1 MMGKHRTAGHVLTVA
16 MRTLMLLAVLSAFSI
31 VGGEPAQAQEPSIG
45 FDYSRLQGVSI
56 SNPTSLQFGPDGY
69 LYLSEQDGDILVMQ
83 VVRNGANDYTTTN
96 LETITSVKQI
106 PNYNDDGT
114 LNPAI
119 TKRQIT
125 GIYVAGT
132 ANNPVLYVSSSDP
145 RIGAGGG
152 GGDLNLDTNSG
163 IISKL
168 TWVGSSRTDAGGS
181 WQKVDLVRG
190 LPRSE
195 ENHSPNGMAL
205 DTSAN
210 VLYLAQGGSTNAGAS
225 SNNFAFLTEYVYAA
239 AILSIDL
246 TAIEA
251 LPTQTDSQG
260 QAYKYDLPTL
270 DDPTRPGNP
279 DAGDPFGGNDGLN
292 QAKLDPNGPVQIYAP
307 GFRNPYDVI
316 ITESGKMYSVDNG
329 ANGGWGGH
337 PAGEADYPTDSNG
350 GIPGTCTNEYLS
362 GEPGS
367 TGTGPGGDP
376 KVNNKDGL
384 HYITG
389 PGYYA
394 GHPTPIRGNPAGAG
408 LYTHNG
414 NTGVWRTSISDPT
427 NPLPSDWPP
436 VPVGLANPIECDFR
450 NPGDTDGA
458 LYTWPASTNGLTEYA
473 AANFNGALQGNLL
486 AASWNGNI
494 YRIQLNAAGNAVTAV
509 TIFASNFNGAP
520 LDLVAQGPNGPFP
533 GTVWATVYS
542 GTDGVAIFEPTDY
555 DGVTG
560 AQCTGADDPGLDED
574 NDGYS
579 NADEIDNGSN
589 PCSGASQPPDND
601 NDNVSDLNDQD
612 DDNDTLPD
620 TLDPFPIDA
629 ANGANTSLPINY
641 NFFNNDPGTG
651 FYGLGFTGLMSN
663 GVDDYLD
670 LWDDNTIIAGGTAGL
685 FTVDGVTSGDA
696 QHNNQQINA
705 MQFGVNVAGS
715 TGPFTVQARI
725 NAPFFNGQT
734 PSDAQSQ
741 GLQIGTGDQDN
752 YVKVVLS
759 ANGGNGGFAVVQ
771 EQNGSVVGG
780 SSYAVGGV
788 LAANSIDLFLTIDPM
803 AGTVQPKYAI
813 DSGTMTNLGAPLTL
827 GGGLLQ
833 VVQGTYTINGVP
845 SKLAVGTIA
854 TSYNGQPLFA
864 AIWDFIRVSQD
875 ASTTRANVQFTP
887 NKDIN
892 ASTYTNNSIIVQNP
906 ASSSANITSI
916 SIDVSHAVLPDI
928 VFDPTGAAGDL
939 TFKDLSINT
948 QSGGD
953 NSVGFS
959 NHTFANPNDG
969 GYQILTLNFN
979 DFEPGET
986 VQFSIDIDPTSINGT
1001 ASPGPGESGSVSGV
1015 ELTGS
1020 QITVSFGNGNV
1031 HMSELF
1037 RTAGSQSG
1045 SKNVVRSPVSAAPT
1059 ATVAGVSLTSGSFAK
1074 TASVAQANQ
1083 TINVAGPV
1091 GAQVRLLQLTAS
1103 LFEQTGGGND
1113 IEPFEANSVTA
1124 ISEQVTSITDP
1135 SGATFPVSLAPI
1147 NANPAASATY
1157 NIFVAVFE
1165 DPSDGMTS
1173 LTSDVIVLAYDP
1185 DSTPVTAALINVGGS
1200 SYQDGEGQTWVA
1212 DQHFSG
1218 GTVYSKSG
1226 GIANTVNDPLYQSER
1241 YGNFS
1246 YNIPIADGTYQV
1258 CLHFAEIYWT
1268 NPGQRVFDVSIEGQ
1282 LVLDNYDIIAAAG
1295 APATAVIEC
1304 IDQVSSTGGTLS
1316 IGFASVVNNAKLSAI
1331 AILGSGGGSVNQP
1344 PLVTNP
1350 GAQSNLEGE
1359 TPALSIAATDFDGP
1373 ENLSYSATGLPP
1385 GLDIEPTNGSILG
1398 SINTGAASGSP
1409 YAVTV
1414 TVSDGA
1420 DSVNVQF
1427 NWTVVAPVT
1436 VEPTVCINSGGKN
1449 TSFVASTGRTFLPD
1463 QYFSGGQ
1470 AWPNT
1475 PKTGEAIA
1483 NTIDDLLYQTERS
1496 AGVNLGSFSYEIPV
1510 NGGNYTVELHFAE
1523 IFFGAAV
1530 SPKRA
1535 GGAGARVFDVVIE
1548 GTTVLDNYD
1557 INADVGPS
1565 TAAIK
1570 TFSGINVSDGSLS
1583 MNFAASVNQP
1593 KLSGFC
1599 VIPENT
1605 SNPTPTPE
1613 ITITAP
1619 APDAVIQSDSVTVA
1633 WTTTGANANDHVH
1646 VTLDSEPY
1654 VGGQPLNGSYTFS
1667 GLSKGPHMITVQVA
1681 DVVHTLY
1688 TNPEA
1693 TDAVNFTVDINTP
1706 PSITAIDDITVDEG
1720 ATINQAVS
1728 AADLDAVDTLTL
1740 SIALVD
1746 GNSQPVDPAKYSFVD
1761 NGDGSADF
1769 TWTTQSGD
1777 AGSYTATVTASDGTA
1792 QSTESFNI
1800 TVNAPAQGAMLKLSP
1815 ATGNLTP
1822 GATFDVEIVV
1832 EAGSLLVDGAAAYLN
1847 FNPLYL
1853 EVVSVTPGTSFNPPL
1868 RNDFDNGA
1876 GEVNFAAGIFDSFPS
1891 GTFTL
1896 ATVKFRGV
1904 GTALGTGISFNTQ
1917 LPRASAVTFGGENL
1931 LISTQ
1936 PASVNVDGSGSADL
1950 VGSVA
1955 FEHDAVNDPSWQKP
1969 LTVKVYAAA
1978 DMALVG
1984 EYTPT
1989 TNAAGQ
1995 FIISALPPGL
2005 YHIAVKHSHSLQ
2017 SVIESVVLVNGAN
2030 NKNLG
2035 TLRSGDADND
2045 NFVGLLDFSTL
2056 VNTYLLCATDQ
2067 GFDDRADF
2075 NEDDCADFV
2084 DFSLLSNH
2092 FDVQGDEPGAV
2103 TRSMVEAQG
2112 RDVTEDV
2119 AAKLTMQPS
2128 TTNVAV
2134 GETFDV
2140 TVMVAAGEQSVDTAN
2155 LALTFDATLAEV
2167 VSISEGDVLDTPL
2180 QNRHDNAQGTVTYQ
2194 AGKLGGPF
2202 PSGDFKLV
2210 TVSLRALQAGNLQL
2224 NASAESRLLRAGQDL
2239 LSPVEGVVITIGDGA
2254 SGEES
2259 QHGLFLPVIVGATPQ
2274 ATSTAPQSEEV
2285 EQSPAAPSSTEGDV
2299 QIFVPTVEN

>member
-1 MMGKHRTAGHVLTVA
+1 MMGKHRTAGHLLTA
-16 MRTLMLLAVLSAFSI
+16 SLRALMLLVILSAFSI
-31 VGGEPAQAQEPSIG
+31 VGGEPAQAQEPTIG

-56 SNPTSLQFGPDGY
+56 NNPTSLQFGPDGY

-83 VVRNGANDYTTTN
+83 VVRNGANNYTTTSVQ
-96 LETITSVKQI
+96 TITLVKQI
-106 PNYNDDGT
+106 PNYNDNGT
-114 LNPAI
+114 LNTGI
-119 TKRQIT
+119 NNRQIT
-125 GIYVAGT
+125 GIYVTGT

-168 TWVGSSRTDAGGS
+168 TWVGSSRTDSSGS

-205 DTSAN
+205 DAAAN
-210 VLYLAQGGSTNAGAS
+210 VLYLAQGGNTNAGAP

-246 TAIEA
+246 AAIEA

-279 DAGDPFGGNDGLN
+279 DPGDPFGGNDGLN

-350 GIPGTCTNEYLS
+350 GIPGTCTNEYLP

-367 TGTGPGGDP
+367 TGPGPGGDA
-376 KVNNKDGL
+376 KVNNQDGL

-408 LYTHNG
+408 IYTHNG
-414 NTGVWRTSISDPT
+414 TIGVWRTSISDPT
-427 NPLPSDWPP
+427 HPLPSDWPP
-436 VPVGLANPIECDFR
+436 VPVELANPIECDFR
-450 NPGDTDGA
+450 NPGSASGA
-458 LYTWPASTNGLTEYA
+458 LHTWPASTNGLTEYT
-473 AANFNGALQGNLL
+473 AANFGGAMQGNLL
-486 AASWNGNI
+486 AASWNGQI
-494 YRIQLNAAGNAVTAV
+494 YRIQLNATGDAVTAV
-509 TIFASNFNGAP
+509 TTFASNFNGAP

-533 GTVWATVYS
+533 GTIWATVYS
-542 GTDGVAIFEPTDY
+542 GTDGVAVFEPTDY

-560 AQCTGADDPGLDED
+560 AQCTGTYDLNLDED
-574 NDGYS
+574 GDGYS
-579 NADEIDNGSN
+579 NADEIDSGSN

-601 NDNVSDLNDQD
+601 NDGVSDLNDPD

-629 ANGANTSLPINY
+629 ANGANTNLPINY

-663 GVDDYLD
+663 GTDDYLD

-715 TGPFTVQARI
+715 TGPFTVHARI

-759 ANGGNGGFAVVQ
+759 AHGGNGGLAVLQ

-780 SSYAVGGV
+780 GSHAVSGV
-788 LAANSIDLFLTIDPM
+788 LAANSIDLFLSIDPM
-803 AGTVQPKYAI
+803 AGTIQPKYAI
-813 DSGTMTNLGAPLTL
+813 DGGVITDLGAPLTL
-827 GGGLLQ
+827 GGNLLQ

-854 TSYNGQPLFA
+854 TSYNNQPPFA
-864 AIWDFIRVSQD
+864 AIWDFIRINQD
-875 ASTTRANVQFTP
+875 ASSTRANIQFTP
-887 NKDIN
+887 NQDIN

-939 TFKDLSINT
+939 AFKDLTINT
-948 QSGGD
+948 QSGG
-953 NSVGFS
+953 NGNVGFID
-959 NHTFANPNDG
+959 HTFSMPNDG
-969 GYQILTLNFN
+969 GYHILTLNFN
-979 DFEPGET
+979 DFAPGET
-986 VQFSIDIDPTSINGT
+986 LQFSIDIDPTSITGT

-1020 QITVSFGNGNV
+1020 QITVSFSNGDV
-1031 HMSELF
+1031 HMAELF
-1037 RTAGSQSG
+1037 RTADSQSG
-1045 SKNVVRSPVSAAPT
+1045 SQNVVRSPVMAAPT
-1059 ATVAGVSLTSGSFAK
+1059 ATVAGVSLTSDSFAK
-1074 TASVAQANQ
+1074 TATVAQAAQ
-1083 TINVAGPV
+1083 TINVSGPV
-1091 GAQVRLLQLTAS
+1091 GGQVRLLQLTAS
-1103 LFEQTGGGND
+1103 LFEQSGGGND
-1113 IEPFEANSVTA
+1113 IEPFEANSITA

-1135 SGATFPVSLAPI
+1135 SGATFSVSLAPI
-1147 NANPAASATY
+1147 SDNPAATATY

-1173 LTSDVIVLAYDP
+1173 LTSDVVVLAYDP
-1185 DSTPVTAALINVGGS
+1185 DSTPVAVALINAGGS
-1200 SYQDGEGQTWVA
+1200 SYQDSEGQTWVA

-1218 GTVYSKSG
+1218 GSVYSESG

-1241 YGNFS
+1241 FGNFS
-1246 YNIPIADGTYQV
+1246 YNIPLADGTYQV

-1268 NPGQRVFDVSIEGQ
+1268 NPNQRVFDVSIEGQ
-1282 LVLDNYDIIAAAG
+1282 LVLDNYDIIVAAG
-1295 APATAVIEC
+1295 APDTAVVEC
-1304 IDQVSSTGGTLS
+1304 IEQVSSTGGSLDIS
-1316 IGFASVVNNAKLSAI
+1316 FATIVNNAKVSAI
-1331 AILGSGGGSVNQP
+1331 AIFGSGGVSVNQP
-1344 PLVTNP
+1344 PVVTNP

-1373 ENLSYSATGLPP
+1373 ENLSYSAIGLPT
-1385 GLDIEPTNGSILG
+1385 GLDIEPTNGAILG
-1398 SINTGAASGSP
+1398 TINTGAAAGSP

-1414 TVSDGA
+1414 TVSDGE

-1427 NWTVVAPVT
+1427 IWTVVAPVT
-1436 VEPTVCINSGGKN
+1436 SEPTVCINSGG
-1449 TSFVASTGRTFLPD
+1449 TGASFFASTGRTFLPD
-1463 QYFSGGQ
+1463 QYFSSGQ
-1470 AWPNT
+1470 AWPSS

-1483 NTIDDLLYQTERS
+1483 NTVDDLLYQTERS
-1496 AGVNLGSFSYEIPV
+1496 SGVNLGSFAYEIPV
-1510 NGGNYTVELHFAE
+1510 GGGSYTIELHFAE
-1523 IFFGAAV
+1523 IYWGAAA
-1530 SPKRA
+1530 SPKKA
-1535 GGAGARVFDVVIE
+1535 GGAGARVFDVTIE
-1548 GTTVLDNYD
+1548 GVTVLDNYD

-1565 TAAIK
+1565 TAVIK

-1633 WTTTGANANDHVH
+1633 WTTTGADPTDHVH
-1646 VTLDSEPY
+1646 VMVDSEPY

-1667 GLSKGPHMITVQVA
+1667 GLSKGPHTIMVQVA

-1693 TDAVNFTVDINTP
+1693 TDAVNITVDINTP
-1706 PSITAIDDITVDEG
+1706 PSITAIDDITAAEG

-1728 AADLDAVDTLTL
+1728 ANDLDAVDTLTL
-1740 SIALVD
+1740 SIVVVD
-1746 GNSQPVDPAKYSFVD
+1746 GSSQPVDPAKYSFVD
-1761 NGDGSADF
+1761 NGDGSAGF
-1769 TWTTQSGD
+1769 SWTTQSGD

-1792 QSTESFNI
+1792 QTTESFNI
-1800 TVNAPAQGAMLKLSP
+1800 QVNAPAQGAVLKLSP

-1822 GATFDVEIVV
+1822 GATFDVDIVV
-1832 EAGSLLVDGAAAYLN
+1832 EAGSLQVDGAAAYLN
-1847 FNPLYL
+1847 FNPQYL
-1853 EVVSVTPGTSFNPPL
+1853 EVVSVTPGTTFNPPL
-1868 RNDFDNGA
+1868 RNEFDNGA

-1955 FEHDAVNDPSWQKP
+1955 FEHDAINDPSWQKL
-1969 LTVKVYAAA
+1969 LTVKVYAAG
-1978 DMALVG
+1978 DLSLVG
-1984 EYTPT
+1984 EYAPT

-2017 SVIESVVLVNGAN
+2017 SVIESVALVNGSN
-2030 NKNLG
+2030 NKDLG
-2035 TLRSGDADND
+2035 TLRAGDADND

-2067 GFDDRADF
+2067 GFDARADF
-2075 NEDDCADFV
+2075 SEDDCVDFV
-2084 DFSLLSNH
+2084 DFSLLTNH
-2092 FDVQGDEPGAV
+2092 FDVLGDELGAV
-2103 TRSMVEAQG
+2103 TRSLVDAQG
-2112 RDVTEDV
+2112 RDAAGEV
-2119 AAKLTMQPS
+2119 AVQLTMQPS
-2128 TTNVAV
+2128 ATTVAV
-2134 GETFDV
+2134 GETFDIAVLV
-2140 TVMVAAGEQSVDTAN
+2140 TAGSQSVDTAN
-2155 LALTFDATLAEV
+2155 LALAFDATLAEV
-2167 VSISEGDVLDTPL
+2167 VSVREGGVLDTPL
-2180 QNRHDNAQGTVTYQ
+2180 QNRHDNAQGTVVYQ
-2194 AGKLGGPF
+2194 AGKLGMPF
-2202 PSGDFKLV
+2202 PSGDFTLV
-2210 TVSLRALQAGNLQL
+2210 TISLRALQAGNLQFD
-2224 NASAESRLLRAGQDL
+2224 ASAESRLLRAGQDL
-2239 LSPVEGVVITIGDGA
+2239 LSPSDGVVITIGDGA

-2259 QHGLFLPVIVGATPQ
+2259 RHGLFLPVIVGASPQ
-2274 ATSTAPQSEEV
+2274 ATSTTPQSDEV
-2285 EQSPAAPSSTEGDV
+2285 EQTPATPSSTEGDV